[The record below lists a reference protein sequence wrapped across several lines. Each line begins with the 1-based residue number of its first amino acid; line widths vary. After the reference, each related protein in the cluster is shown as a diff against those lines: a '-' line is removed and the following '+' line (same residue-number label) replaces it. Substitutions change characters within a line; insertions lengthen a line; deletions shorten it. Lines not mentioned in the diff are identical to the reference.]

1 MSNAGR
7 DRSND
12 CREPEST
19 ASLLDR
25 VRSDDPAARERLV
38 ARYLPALQRWA
49 RGRLPARARDLAD
62 TDDLVQVT
70 LLKAL
75 DRVKEFEYRGKGT
88 FMAYLRRALQNQIRD
103 ELRGAGRRP
112 ETQTLTERHE
122 ERAPSPLERA
132 IGAEA
137 LERYEA
143 ALERLSEVQQEAVVL
158 RVELGF
164 TYQEVARSLGS
175 PSANAARMTV
185 TRALVRLAE
194 VMDE

>member
-1 MSNAGR
+1 LSDAER
-7 DRSND
+7 HRSHDRG
-12 CREPEST
+12 EPEST
-19 ASLLDR
+19 ASLLER
-25 VRSDDPAARERLV
+25 VRSDDPEARERLI
-38 ARYLPALQRWA
+38 ARYLPALRRWA
-49 RGRLPARARDLAD
+49 RGRLPTGARDLAD

-75 DRVKEFEYRGKGT
+75 DKVKGFEYRGKGA

-112 ETQTLTERHE
+112 ETETLTERHE
-122 ERAPSPLERA
+122 ERGPSPLERA

-137 LERYEA
+137 LARYEA
-143 ALERLSEVQQEAVVL
+143 ALARLSEVQQEAIVL

-164 TYQEVARSLGS
+164 TYEEVARSLGS
-175 PSANAARMTV
+175 PSANAARMKV